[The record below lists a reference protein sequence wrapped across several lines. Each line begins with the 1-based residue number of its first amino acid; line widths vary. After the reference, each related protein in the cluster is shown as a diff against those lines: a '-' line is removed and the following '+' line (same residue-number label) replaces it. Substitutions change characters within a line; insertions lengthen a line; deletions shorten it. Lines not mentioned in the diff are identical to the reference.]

1 MSARSLAG
9 TLGRN
14 AETEIMNKLLEIIWP
29 IIAVIVALLIYVGV
43 FLILCVPGMLIIRLY
58 NRFLREKYGHNDVAI
73 AIIRS
78 LFMAPVPIIGH
89 GIIVVPL
96 PFGLLAYIYDI
107 GIKLGT
113 QWYVLSS
120 LATFFGSLGVSIVRY
135 HKAKKAIC
143 GG

>member
-1 MSARSLAG
+1 
-9 TLGRN
+9 
-14 AETEIMNKLLEIIWP
+14 MNKVLEIIWP
-29 IIAVIVALLIYVGV
+29 IIAVTVALLIYIGI
-43 FLILCVPGMLIIRLY
+43 FFILCIPGMLVIRLY
-58 NRFLREKYGHNDVAI
+58 NRFLREKYGYNEAAV

-96 PFGLLAYIYDI
+96 PFGLLARIFDI
-107 GIKLGT
+107 GMKLEI

-120 LATFFGSLGVSIVRY
+120 LATFLVSLAVSKVRY

>member
-1 MSARSLAG
+1 
-9 TLGRN
+9 
-14 AETEIMNKLLEIIWP
+14 MNKVLEIIWP
-29 IIAVIVALLIYVGV
+29 VIAVIVALLIYIGV
-43 FLILCVPGMLIIRLY
+43 FFILCIPGMLVIRLY
-58 NRFLREKYGHNDVAI
+58 NRFLRENYGYNEVAV

-78 LFMAPVPIIGH
+78 LLMAPVPIIGH

-107 GIKLGT
+107 GLRLGP

-120 LATFFGSLGVSIVRY
+120 LATFLGSLGVSIVRA